1 MTAPGPWSAA
11 RLFSRRYVRDAAG
24 NLIYEGLIRTERHI
38 RPPRFRTRLLAIL
51 LAFALVP
58 AALLTLTWGI
68 TLWRTAPLV
77 TGSGAWEQV
86 ATSGAAAIGAVREAR
101 LTRAQRAA
109 LDEHEQEL
117 RSSLEL
123 ARRYNYLA
131 SRGAIA
137 MAFAALVALG
147 VLALIASR
155 VAGHLSRQLSRP
167 LDEIIGWTERI
178 AHGDPLPDA
187 GPRRGAPEFETL
199 RVRMRQMAAELQQG
213 RQQAIEAERLR
224 AFQESA
230 RQVAHELKNPLTP
243 IRLATE
249 RIASGASDELTDA
262 VAVLRTETGRLERM
276 ARSFAQFG
284 RLPEGIAA
292 DIDMGELATYA
303 ANSTVPESVAVSID
317 VAPATPLVRGHHD
330 TLAGALSNVLLNA
343 VEACEASGRI
353 EVRVSPH
360 SLNGAAAVRIT
371 VKDNGCG
378 IAAPKLARIW
388 DPYITD
394 KPGGTGLGL
403 AIARQAVL
411 AQGGSVSASSSI
423 GEGTTIELVIPTSPP
438 VQQ

>member
-1 MTAPGPWSAA
+1 MTAPGPVVGGAT
-11 RLFSRRYVRDAAG
+11 FSRRYVRDAAG

-58 AALLTLTWGI
+58 AALLTLTWGV
-68 TLWRTAPLV
+68 TLWRAAPLF

-86 ATSGAAAIGAVREAR
+86 ANSGARALAAAREAR
-101 LTRAQRAA
+101 LTRTQRAA
-109 LDEHEQEL
+109 LDAHEQEL

-131 SRGAIA
+131 GRGAVA
-137 MAFAALVALG
+137 LALGALVALG
-147 VLALIASR
+147 LLALIASR

-167 LDEIIGWTERI
+167 LDEIVGWTEKI
-178 AHGDPLPDA
+178 AHGEPLPDA
-187 GPRRGAPEFETL
+187 ARRRGAPEFETL
-199 RVRMRQMAAELQQG
+199 RVRMRRMAAELEQG
-213 RQQAIEAERLR
+213 RKQAIEAERLR
-224 AFQESA
+224 AFRESA

-243 IRLATE
+243 IRFATE
-249 RIASGASDELTDA
+249 RIAASTSDDLAEA

-284 RLPEGIAA
+284 RLPEGAAA
-292 DIDMGELATYA
+292 DVDVGELATYA
-303 ANSTVPESVAVSID
+303 ASSTVPRGIEVSIM
-317 VAPATPLVRGHHD
+317 VAPGTPLVRGHHD
-330 TLAGALSNVLLNA
+330 TLSGALSNVLLNA
-343 VEACEASGRI
+343 VEACNGSGRI
-353 EVRVSPH
+353 DVAVSRQT
-360 SLNGAAAVRIT
+360 LNNADAVRIVVT
-371 VKDNGCG
+371 DNGCG
-378 IAAPKLARIW
+378 IPPDKLSRIW

-411 AQGGSVSASSSI
+411 AHGGAVSARSSV
-423 GEGTTIELVIPTSPP
+423 GQGTTIELVIPTSPP

>member
-58 AALLTLTWGI
+58 AALLTLTWGM
-68 TLWRTAPLV
+68 TLWRAAPLV

-86 ATSGAAAIGAVREAR
+86 ATSGGGAIAAAREAR
-101 LTRAQRAA
+101 LTPAQRAA
-109 LDEHEQEL
+109 LDEHEVEL

-137 MAFAALVALG
+137 MAVAALIALG
-147 VLALIASR
+147 LLALIASR

-167 LDEIIGWTERI
+167 LDEVIGWTEKI

-187 GPRRGAPEFETL
+187 APRRGAPEFETL

-249 RIASGASDELTDA
+249 RIASEGSDDLTDA

-284 RLPEGIAA
+284 RLPEGIVA

-303 ANSTVPESVAVSID
+303 ANSTVPEAVAVSID

-343 VEACEASGRI
+343 VEACDASGRI
-353 EVRVSPH
+353 EVKVSPH
-360 SLNGAAAVRIT
+360 FLNGTEAVRIT
-371 VKDNGCG
+371 VTDNGCG